1 VKRLAPGA
9 VNDAGSNPGSTGK
22 TSTSTSTVTSHHNR
36 INRHRQRT
44 Q

>member
-22 TSTSTSTVTSHHNR
+22 TSTSTVTSHHNR